1 MKKIITSTLLMA
13 LFFVGLFAQE
23 SDKPVPGLLDEA
35 KSSYNSGDLEN
46 SRFALQQALNEIN
59 RAIGNDMLA
68 LMPESIGDMT
78 VVEDEDNVT
87 GVNTGFAGLFV
98 SRHYKS
104 ENAAA
109 SVEIMSDSPL
119 LGSINLLL
127 SMPVFMASDPNQKRV
142 KVDGKKALLT
152 RNADELSVSY
162 DVQLVF
168 DDTLFTFHTD
178 GIESEDAVL
187 NLLNEFPVSDIITV
201 AK

>member
-1 MKKIITSTLLMA
+1 MKNIVTTLFVA
-13 LFFVGLFAQE
+13 LFGLGLFAQDSE
-23 SDKPVPGLLDEA
+23 KPVPGLLDEA
-35 KSSYNSGDLEN
+35 KSSYKSGDLEN

-68 LMPESIGDMT
+68 LMPESLGDMK

-98 SRHYKS
+98 SRHYRS
-104 ENAAA
+104 ENSAT

-119 LGSINLLL
+119 LGSINILL

-152 RNADELSVSY
+152 KSEDELAISY

-178 GIESEDAVL
+178 GIESEDEVL
-187 NLLNEFPVSDIITV
+187 GLLDKFPVSDIISV

>member
-1 MKKIITSTLLMA
+1 MKKIITSTIFMA
-13 LFFVGLFAQE
+13 VLFIGLFAQD
-23 SDKPVPGLLDEA
+23 SDKPVSGLLDEA
-35 KSSYNSGDLEN
+35 KSSYNDGDLEN

-68 LMPESIGDMT
+68 LMPESLGDMT
-78 VVEDEDNVT
+78 VATDQDNVT
-87 GVNTGFAGLFV
+87 GVNSGFAGLFV
-98 SRHYKS
+98 SRNYKS
-104 ENAAA
+104 ETTTA

-127 SMPVFMASDPNQKRV
+127 SMPVFIATDPNQKRI

-152 RNADELSVSY
+152 RSAGDTSTSY

-168 DDTLFTFHTD
+168 DDTLFTFHTN
-178 GIESEDAVL
+178 GIDSENEVL
-187 NLLNEFPVSDIITV
+187 NLLDKFPVTDIINV